1 MNGFFYLGFG
11 IWDWL
16 NLFANFAHLVVFNF
30 VSFRKNIMR
39 VILTLIITLIISISA
54 IAQNNLIEKT
64 FEKNR
69 RTFSVTKF
77 AFGEDASSG
86 WDYLVYRQKTSTKKI
101 RSIWSNYSDVTV
113 DDYYFEA
120 GKPVLLVEYFA
131 KKSQYKSLAKGVNLT
146 LKVKQKFYFTD
157 SKLVTWIEN
166 GKSVSATDSRWAERE
181 KAVLASFADQ
191 LDTYRMHLK
200 GEL

>member
-1 MNGFFYLGFG
+1 MK
-11 IWDWL
+11 I
-16 NLFANFAHLVVFNF
+16 
-30 VSFRKNIMR
+30 
-39 VILTLIITLIISISA
+39 ILTIVITIFISISA
-54 IAQNNLIEKT
+54 FAQSNLIEKT
-64 FEKNR
+64 FEKNK

-146 LKVKQKFYFTD
+146 LKVKQKFYFTNA
-157 SKLVTWIEN
+157 KLITWIEN
-166 GKSVSATDSRWAERE
+166 GKSVSTTDSRWTERE
-181 KAVLASFADQ
+181 KAVLASFDEQ
-191 LDTYRMHLK
+191 LETYRMHLK